1 MFPESKRALSLTRKF
16 PVPKDLNNIHF
27 LIKYTTSRRKKKIKI
42 KMWNDCTYRSVISKV
57 SRGTKRGPLA
67 GKKEEGGSVWCT
79 PRVIDRAGAHIGFG
93 DSSWLP
99 WSLRCFVLSSR
110 WRRCPGT
117 HVDPHKPITDSFL
130 LEIQR
135 IRLDIEHDIRL
146 KLIKYTNWG

>member
-1 MFPESKRALSLTRKF
+1 MKQLYIY
-16 PVPKDLNNIHF
+16 D
-27 LIKYTTSRRKKKIKI
+27 
-42 KMWNDCTYRSVISKV
+42 RSVISKV

-99 WSLRCFVLSSR
+99 WSLRCLVLSSR

-117 HVDPHKPITDSFL
+117 HVDSHKPITDSFL

-135 IRLDIEHDIRL
+135 IRLDIERDIRL
-146 KLIKYTNWG
+146 KIIVHELRIKNYLYYLEF